1 MVNKLTY
8 IPKQSKTK
16 DILRKKNT
24 AGITN
29 KTEEN
34 DDESN

>member
-1 MVNKLTY
+1 MVNKLAY

-16 DILRKKNT
+16 DILWKKNT
-24 AGITN
+24 AGKTT